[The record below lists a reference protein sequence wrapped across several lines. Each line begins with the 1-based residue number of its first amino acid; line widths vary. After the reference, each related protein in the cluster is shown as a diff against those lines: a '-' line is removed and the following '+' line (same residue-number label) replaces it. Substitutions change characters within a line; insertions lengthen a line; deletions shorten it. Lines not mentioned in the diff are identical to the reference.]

1 MIKKRIM
8 GASIGNCVHVA
19 GVVHF
24 LNQAEDEGYQSIF
37 LGPAIA
43 VDEIIRSVELHKPD
57 MVGLAYRL
65 TPENGVAVIQ
75 ELIAKSTSLTHKP
88 IWIFGGTRPVAERV
102 AELGFFDKIFD
113 SSEDL
118 DDCIAFLRNQA
129 REQSDEEFAETLVE
143 RMDQK
148 KPYPLLRHH
157 FGLPSYEETV
167 EGVVKIAES
176 RVLDIISLGIDQ
188 NTQQFFFR
196 PDEKDPKMAGAGGV
210 PVNSAEE
217 FVQLKAAGKVG
228 NFPLMRCYSG
238 TADVIELA
246 QVLTDSIQNAWCAVP
261 LCWYNELDG
270 RGTRKLED
278 SMREAQALMRWHG
291 ERSIPVEMNE
301 PHHWGLRDAHDT
313 ISVVM
318 SHISAYNALRCGVR
332 DYISQYMFNIP
343 NSLTFSMDLA
353 KVLAQIELTES
364 LADDN
369 FRIYRQT
376 RAGLP
381 FLSGDPDIAK
391 GQLAAST
398 SLQMTV
404 NPHIIHVVGYSEGEY
419 AATPEVVI
427 ESSRIVRGVI
437 RSTLYGNANAA
448 ADPLVERRKKELLSE
463 ARFLLNYIVE
473 RYESESKDPLA
484 DADVL
489 SDCIR
494 CGILDAPHI
503 VKGKGFYG
511 NVKTRVISGMSLAV
525 DPGNNQPIDERTR
538 LNLLNLKDTGSRTSS
553 LTAVGSR

>member
-1 MIKKRIM
+1 MKEKLIL

-24 LNQAEDEGYQSIF
+24 LNQAEDEGYKSLF
-37 LGPAIA
+37 LGPAIP
-43 VDEIIRSVELHKPD
+43 VDEIIKSIELHKPD
-57 MVGLAYRL
+57 MVGLSYRL
-65 TPENGVAVIQ
+65 TPENGVAVVK
-75 ELIAKSTSLTHKP
+75 ELIEKSGSLTHNP
-88 IWIFGGTRPVAERV
+88 VWIFGGTRPVADLV
-102 AELGFFDKIFD
+102 AKLGFFDKVFD

-118 DDCIAFLRNQA
+118 DDCIAFLRNQT
-129 REQSDEEFAETLVE
+129 RSDTQEVFADTLVE
-143 RMDQK
+143 RMNQK

-157 FGLPSYEETV
+157 FGLPSYEDTV
-167 EGVVKIAES
+167 RGVTQIADS
-176 RVLDIISLGIDQ
+176 RVLDVISLGIDQ

-196 PDEKDPKMAGAGGV
+196 PNEKNPQMSGAGGV
-210 PVNSAEE
+210 PVDSHKE
-217 FVQLKAAGKVG
+217 FQRLKNASRTG

-238 TADVIELA
+238 TADVTELA

-278 SMREAQALMRWHG
+278 SMRESQILMRWHG
-291 ERSIPVEMNE
+291 ERGIPVEMNE

-318 SHISAYNALRCGVR
+318 SYLSAYNAKKCGVQ

-343 NSLTFSMDLA
+343 NSLSFSMDLA
-353 KVLAQIELTES
+353 KVLAQIEITES
-364 LADDN
+364 LAEKD
-369 FRIYRQT
+369 FRVYRQT

-381 FLSGDPDIAK
+381 FLSGDADIAK

-398 SLQMTV
+398 SLQMYV

-427 ESSRIVRGVI
+427 ESCRIVRGVI
-437 RSTLYGNANAA
+437 RSTLYGNTHAES
-448 ADPLVERRKKELLSE
+448 DPMVVRRKKELLSE
-463 ARFLLNYIVE
+463 ANFLLDYIAE
-473 RYESESKDPLA
+473 RYREVSTDPFA
-484 DADVL
+484 DVDVL

-503 VKGKGFYG
+503 VKGNGFFG
-511 NVKTRVISGMSLAV
+511 NVKTRVVGGMSLAV
-525 DPGNNQPIDERTR
+525 DPKSNKPIDERRR
-538 LNLLNLKDTGSRTSS
+538 LRLLALNDRPFLRKSQV
-553 LTAVGSR
+553 TAG